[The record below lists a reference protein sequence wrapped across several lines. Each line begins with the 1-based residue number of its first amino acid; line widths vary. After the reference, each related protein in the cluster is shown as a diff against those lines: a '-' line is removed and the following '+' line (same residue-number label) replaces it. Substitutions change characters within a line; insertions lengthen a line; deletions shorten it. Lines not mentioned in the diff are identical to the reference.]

1 MSDHRERILDQFTK
15 QAEPFSNAAPIAD
28 DAALRRIVEA
38 TGAGP
43 EDTMLDV
50 ACGPGIV
57 VCAFAP
63 RVLCA
68 TGIDITPA
76 MIERART
83 LGAARGLGNV
93 TFHIGD
99 VERLPF
105 ADAAFSIVVSRL
117 SFHHFEHPG
126 AVLSEMFRVCRPG
139 GAVAVVDL
147 TASSDPVRAAAGNRV
162 ERLRDP
168 SHVRSL
174 TTAELEA
181 LFASAGLPLPAT
193 TSYRLE
199 LELESWLSRSFPDPK
214 DIDAIR
220 SAFEESLEDDA
231 LGLGS
236 RREDGAIRFG
246 YDVAICVS
254 RRPELSA
261 RPSAHPNPGARLR
274 R

>member
-1 MSDHRERILDQFTK
+1 MSEHRKRILDQFTK
-15 QAEPFSNAAPIAD
+15 QAEPFSNAAPITD

-93 TFHIGD
+93 TFQIGD

-126 AVLSEMFRVCRPG
+126 AVLSEMSRVCRPG
-139 GAVAVVDL
+139 GTVAVVDL
-147 TASSDPVRAAAGNRV
+147 TASSDPARAAAGNRV

-168 SHVRSL
+168 SHARSL
-174 TTAELEA
+174 TITELEA
-181 LFASAGLPLPAT
+181 LFAPAGLPLPAT
-193 TSYRLE
+193 TGYRLE
-199 LELESWLSRSFPDPK
+199 LDLESWLSRSFPDPK

-254 RRPELSA
+254 RRP
-261 RPSAHPNPGARLR
+261 
-274 R
+274 